1 MPVLTWWPART
12 LRHAVVVLLGATAAC
27 VSGGSRRSEA
37 TARVA
42 AADEGV
48 ALDARGGLTA
58 DPTLAAAL
66 ADVSPARLR
75 VTDSTLVAFGTRHT
89 MSDTMSATRGI
100 GAARRWIFGELS
112 RYAAECGG
120 CLRVELDPA
129 MITITRHP
137 DKPSVNIVN
146 VLAWLPGR
154 DTSRVIVIGGHYD
167 SCVCNKDRFD
177 ATSNAPGA
185 DDDGSGSAAVI
196 ELARVFSHHF
206 PHGLNATIVFAT
218 YSGEEMGLLG
228 STHLA
233 ERLHAQGYR
242 IVAAMTDDI
251 IGNVVAD
258 DGTRDSTSVRVF
270 GADPDAGVSRELLR
284 YVWSAGET
292 YQPSFAVLPVF
303 RLDRINRGGDH
314 IPFHNK
320 GDPAVRFT
328 ERLENYK
335 RQHLPTDTLA
345 DVDFGSVSRVAR
357 LNGATIGALAAAPPM
372 PDSAVVRRDA
382 ASGGQKWRLTWRRV
396 PGAASYEVLV
406 RRTTA
411 PQWER
416 VVAIGADSTCL
427 LSVQLDDAY
436 AGVRAVGP
444 SGFRSLAAVVPAAAF
459 VTR

>member
-1 MPVLTWWPART
+1 MLHCAVAVLFGVAGACVPGSTSHTA
-12 LRHAVVVLLGATAAC
+12 ATADLPVANEGTALG
-27 VSGGSRRSEA
+27 SG
-37 TARVA
+37 
-42 AADEGV
+42 
-48 ALDARGGLTA
+48 GGLTA
-58 DPTLAAAL
+58 DPALAAAL
-66 ADVSPARLR
+66 ADISPARLR
-75 VTDSTLVAFGTRHT
+75 TTDSTLVAFGTRHA

-112 RYAAECGG
+112 RYSAECGG
-120 CLRVELDPA
+120 CLRVEFDPA
-129 MITITRHP
+129 MVTVTRHP

-167 SCVCNKDRFD
+167 SCVCNADRFD
-177 ATSNAPGA
+177 VMSNAPGA

-196 ELARVFSHHF
+196 ELAHVLSRRF
-206 PHGLNATIVFAT
+206 PHGLNATIVFAV
-218 YSGEEMGLLG
+218 YSGEELGLLG

-242 IVAAMTDDI
+242 VVAAMTDDI
-251 IGNVVAD
+251 VGNVVAD
-258 DGTRDSTSVRVF
+258 DGTSDSTSVRVF

-345 DVDFGSVSRVAR
+345 EVAFGYVSRVAR
-357 LNGATIGALAAAPPM
+357 LNGATVGALAAAPAM
-372 PDSAVVRRDA
+372 PDSATVRRDA
-382 ASGGQKWRLTWRRV
+382 ASGGQKWRLTWRPV
-396 PGAASYEVLV
+396 PGATSYEVLL
-406 RRTTA
+406 RRTFA
-411 PQWER
+411 PRWER
-416 VVAIGADSTCL
+416 VIAVGADTTYL

-436 AGVRAVGP
+436 AGVRAVGTG
-444 SGFRSLAAVVPAAAF
+444 GFRSLAAVLPSAAF

>member
-1 MPVLTWWPART
+1 MA
-12 LRHAVVVLLGATAAC
+12 AVLLGVTTACAPGSASR
-27 VSGGSRRSEA
+27 SGAISRPA
-37 TARVA
+37 LTG
-42 AADEGV
+42 DGT
-48 ALDARGGLTA
+48 ALDSRGGLTVDTA
-58 DPTLAAAL
+58 LAAAL
-66 ADVSPARLR
+66 ADISPARLR
-75 VTDSTLVAFGTRHT
+75 ATDSTLVAFGTRHA

-112 RYAAECGG
+112 RSSVVCGG
-120 CLRVELDPA
+120 CLRVEFDPA
-129 MITITRHP
+129 MVTVTRHP

-154 DTSRVIVIGGHYD
+154 DTSRVMVIGGHYD
-167 SCVCNKDRFD
+167 SCVCNNDRFD

-196 ELARVFSHHF
+196 ELARVLSRRF
-206 PHGLNATIVFAT
+206 PHGLNATLVFAV
-218 YSGEEMGLLG
+218 YSGEELGLLG

-242 IVAAMTDDI
+242 VAAAMTDDI
-251 IGNVVAD
+251 VGNVVAD

-284 YVWSAGET
+284 YVWSAGEA
-292 YQPSFAVLPVF
+292 YQPSFVVLPVF

-335 RQHLPTDTLA
+335 RQHLPTDMLA
-345 DVDFGSVSRVAR
+345 DVDFGYVSRVAR
-357 LNGATIGALAAAPPM
+357 LNGATIGALAAAPAT
-372 PDSAVVRRDA
+372 PDSAAVRRDA
-382 ASGGQKWRLTWRRV
+382 ASGGQKWRLTWHRV

-406 RRTTA
+406 RRTFA

-416 VVAIGADSTCL
+416 VVAVGADTTFL

-444 SGFRSLAAVVPAAAF
+444 TGLRSLAAVLPAAAF

>member
-12 LRHAVVVLLGATAAC
+12 LRHAVVVLLATTAAC
-27 VSGGSRRSEA
+27 VSGGARRSEA

-42 AADEGV
+42 TADEGV
-48 ALDARGGLTA
+48 ALDSRGGLTA

-66 ADVSPARLR
+66 ADVSPERLR
-75 VTDSTLVAFGTRHT
+75 AIDLTLVAFGTRHT
-89 MSDTMSATRGI
+89 MSDTLSATRGI
-100 GAARRWIFGELS
+100 GAARRWIFRELS
-112 RYAAECGG
+112 RHAAECGG
-120 CLRVELDPA
+120 CLRVEFDPA
-129 MITITRHP
+129 MVTVARHP
-137 DKPSVNIVN
+137 DKPSVNVVN

-154 DTSRVIVIGGHYD
+154 DTSRVVVIGGHYD
-167 SCVCNKDRFD
+167 SCVCSKDRFD

-185 DDDGSGSAAVI
+185 DDDGSGTAAVI
-196 ELARVFSHHF
+196 ELARVFSRHF

-251 IGNVVAD
+251 VGNVVAD

-292 YQPSFAVLPVF
+292 YQPSFTVLPVF

-345 DVDFGSVSRVAR
+345 DVDFSYVSRVAR

-396 PGAASYEVLV
+396 PGATSYEVLV

-416 VVAIGADSTCL
+416 VVAVGADTTYL